1 MNSHA
6 SVGGKTVEGHDVW
19 KRGVCSL
26 LVAMP
31 QRDLNPSRRAAR
43 ISSFAIC

>member
-1 MNSHA
+1 MNTRA

-19 KRGVCSL
+19 KRGVCSP

-31 QRDLNPSRRAAR
+31 RRDLNPSRRAAW